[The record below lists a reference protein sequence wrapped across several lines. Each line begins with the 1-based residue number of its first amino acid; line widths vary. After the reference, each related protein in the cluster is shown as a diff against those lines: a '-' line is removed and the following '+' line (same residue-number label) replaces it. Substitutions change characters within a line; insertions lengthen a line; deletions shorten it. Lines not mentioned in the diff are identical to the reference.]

1 MQMLKIDEGDFGFT
15 ATLRIKLVLEEFGD
29 QRFGELD
36 SCRLSRSRGPV
47 GGALC
52 SVTKRVGAL
61 TCKIRD
67 EPHSSLDGRGCL
79 EEKASAGY

>member
-36 SCRLSRSRGPV
+36 SCRLSRSRPPV
-47 GGALC
+47 GGGF
-52 SVTKRVGAL
+52 VQRHERVGAL

-67 EPHSSLDGRGCL
+67 EAHSSLDGRGCL